1 MPLDTAPQ
9 VMNGQI
15 VTADIALDT
24 TSPYITVVNSSSPVT
39 VTLPTNPTNWEI
51 KAVSNGGSGIAKV
64 MYPAYNGAGSKTI
77 AQGNAIVFQYVPILG
92 FWILK

>member
-1 MPLDTAPQ
+1 MPLDTAPH
-9 VMNGQI
+9 V
-15 VTADIALDT
+15 LDT
-24 TSPYITVVNSSSPVT
+24 ASPYITVVNSASPVT

-64 MYPAYNGAGSKTI
+64 VYPAYNGSSSKAI